1 MSGILRLGFIFG
13 VLGFGLL
20 MGSIKISGI
29 RALGTHE
36 HFSGTLSSW
45 VEGHGSWVWDSFM
58 GLRFRTL
65 RQGFP
70 KRGCCFGV
78 P

>member
-1 MSGILRLGFIFG
+1 
-13 VLGFGLL
+13 

-58 GLRFRTL
+58 GLRVIKDNL
-65 RQGFP
+65 RWDPLCIILGILLV
-70 KRGCCFGV
+70 GS
-78 P
+78 